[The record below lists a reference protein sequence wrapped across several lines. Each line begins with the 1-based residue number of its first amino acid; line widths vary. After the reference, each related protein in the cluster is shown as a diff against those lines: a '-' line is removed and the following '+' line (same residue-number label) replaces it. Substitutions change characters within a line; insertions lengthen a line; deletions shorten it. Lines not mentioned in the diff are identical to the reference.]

1 MCMYIEFIPWNK
13 WCFVDSWNKR
23 SQNLHKKA
31 HLLTKEELKAR
42 GITRYDAEL
51 VLAQGLPLPECR
63 TSRRSSSHQ
72 SVSATSSLTSTCS
85 TSSISSNDLTS
96 HSNHQTHK
104 PTSKHKH
111 PKKIPKLKIRIHR
124 PSDTE
129 TDSSHAG
136 GDTPQPVYT
145 LFQEDSDSQLSQD
158 SLQNDDNYSQSTI
171 SRDTEHFS
179 STESLADAGTEQPEL
194 NSTHHRLKRI
204 KLSFAGTVGNGSTWE
219 TCIDVTSIRDHQ
231 WEKT

>member
-1 MCMYIEFIPWNK
+1 MIVTIKYHYSLLLTVFSYQIA
-13 WCFVDSWNKR
+13 DSWNKR
-23 SQNLHKKA
+23 SQNLVQHA

-51 VLAQGLPLPECR
+51 VLAQGLQLPACR
-63 TSRRSSSHQ
+63 ASRRSNSHQ
-72 SVSATSSLTSTCS
+72 SVSTTSSLTSACS
-85 TSSISSNDLTS
+85 ASSISSNDLTQAD
-96 HSNHQTHK
+96 HLPCK

-145 LFQEDSDSQLSQD
+145 VCQEDSDSQLSQD
-158 SLQNDDNYSQSTI
+158 SLHNDDNYSQSTI
-171 SRDTEHFS
+171 SQDTEHFS
-179 STESLADAGTEQPEL
+179 SNESIAEPVHDQPEL
-194 NSTHHRLKRI
+194 NTTHHRLKRI
-204 KLSFAGTVGNGSTWE
+204 KLSFAGTVGTGMS
-219 TCIDVTSIRDHQ
+219 
-231 WEKT
+231 

>member
-1 MCMYIEFIPWNK
+1 MSH
-13 WCFVDSWNKR
+13 FVDSWNKR

-63 TSRRSSSHQ
+63 TSRRSSSNQ

-85 TSSISSNDLTS
+85 TSSINSNDLM
-96 HSNHQTHK
+96 HSNHQAHK

-145 LFQEDSDSQLSQD
+145 LFQEDSDSQLSQE
-158 SLQNDDNYSQSTI
+158 SLLNDDTFSQSTI
-171 SRDTEHFS
+171 SQDTENFS
-179 STESLADAGTEQPEL
+179 SSESLADVRHDQPEL
-194 NSTHHRLKRI
+194 GSAHHRLKRI
-204 KLSFAGTVGNGSTWE
+204 KLSFAGTVGNGSP
-219 TCIDVTSIRDHQ
+219 
-231 WEKT
+231 